1 MDFAAYF
8 FWGGLVSAFG
18 IAVILRNLETDR
30 MTARIVECAG
40 VVRRRVHV
48 IVFGNSEVAV
58 WKNGGSAQ
66 SPVRYDVTIRRDP
79 HDCQD
84 CGDCSRCVNEAIH
97 WIERQLA
104 Y

>member
-1 MDFAAYF
+1 MGSAAYF
-8 FWGGLVSAFG
+8 FWGGLVFLFG
-18 IAVILRNLETDR
+18 IAVVLRSFETGR
-30 MTARIVECAG
+30 TIARIVECAG

-58 WKNGGSAQ
+58 WKRDGSAQ

-84 CGDCSRCVNEAIH
+84 CGDCSRCVNEAVH